1 VSEFEQIAVSW
12 INLHH
17 AELNSDEY
25 IEEFWSF
32 DKLSDFCRK
41 RPHDSWKVIV
51 EIYERN
57 SGNKVISNLA
67 AGPIE
72 DLLVYHG
79 NLALILIDQYCHEE
93 HKFVEVMKLIW
104 KNSMSDEVW
113 GQLQRLIHNHS

>member
-1 VSEFEQIAVSW
+1 MMLTNPEI
-12 INLHH
+12 
-17 AELNSDEY
+17 
-25 IEEFWSF
+25 SF
-32 DKLSDFCRK
+32 ATGS
-41 RPHDSWKVIV
+41 
-51 EIYERN
+51 YERN

-79 NLALILIDQYCHEE
+79 NLALMLIDQYCHEE

-113 GQLQRLIHNHS
+113 GRLQRLIHNHS